1 MKQCI
6 ICGKMFTP
14 VPKHAT
20 TQITC
25 SVECRKLYQQEYS
38 RKDEIRARAR
48 ERGRRNSKTMC
59 LICGKRINRNPE
71 ACVGKLSTSRMHDS
85 CVFEDCAKTVLA
97 SKTLT
102 KAQAERL
109 YYRGYTIKAFKK
121 DLKKHPEI
129 FEFSV
134 EDLLK

>member
-14 VPKHAT
+14 ALKHAT
-20 TQITC
+20 TQLTC
-25 SVECRKLYQQEYS
+25 SVACRKLYQQEYN
-38 RKDEIRARAR
+38 RKAEIRARAR
-48 ERGRRNSKTMC
+48 ERGRRNSKTVC
-59 LICGKRINRNPE
+59 LLCGKRINRNPE

-85 CVFEDCAKTVLA
+85 CVYEDCARTVL
-97 SKTLT
+97 SGKTLT

-109 YYRGYTIKAFKK
+109 YYRGYTIKAFKN
-121 DLKKHPEI
+121 DLKNYPER

-134 EDLLK
+134 KDLLK